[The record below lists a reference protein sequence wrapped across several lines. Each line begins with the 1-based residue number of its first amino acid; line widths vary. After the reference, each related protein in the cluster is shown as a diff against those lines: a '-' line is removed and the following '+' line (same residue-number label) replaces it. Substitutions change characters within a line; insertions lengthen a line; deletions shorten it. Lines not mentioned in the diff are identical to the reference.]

1 MFVISSVASVFDVKN
16 VPDTGA
22 RLVIQPG
29 YSNTAFRTEPT
40 FQQDFPTATDALI
53 FVLGHIGKSVIA
65 IVENQHVSNIVTG
78 GTFYVDINTPD
89 ATRESF
95 CVVNNSEV

>member
-22 RLVIQPG
+22 RLVIQPD
-29 YSNTAFRTEPT
+29 YSNNAFRTEPT

-53 FVLGHIGKSVIA
+53 FVLSHIGKSVIGT
-65 IVENQHVSNIVTG
+65 VENQHVSNIIAG
-78 GTFYVDINTPD
+78 GTFYVDIVTPD

-95 CVVNNSEV
+95 RVDNRLEG